1 MNNVA
6 PLQGMAENLAQHG
19 RYGDSML
26 VHMNPIEVQGIASL
40 SPTGRL
46 TTNPVTG
53 QQEAFLPFL
62 APLLGGALG
71 LGATGSALLS
81 GALTTIAS
89 GGDFKKGI
97 LSGLT
102 SFGLGKIMDKIPS
115 VGEGVDPS
123 ALTGE
128 SPAVNFGEM
137 LTDTGA
143 ARNMNLFDSAGSPV
157 DISSRIELA
166 PDLLLDPKLDK
177 IIGLNLPTNAGAA
190 TADLIEPLAPGLASP
205 RFEFDPNLFS
215 NLDLDIGSAN
225 IASNVV
231 PDEPQGLF
239 GRGLFRDGK
248 PDYSRIGELD
258 FKEDIFPGALMSG
271 LGYSTQLEMDRQDA
285 LRRQA
290 EELDAEGKSDL
301 ERTEGEA
308 QRAIQQR
315 IYDYG
320 LPSRGILPRD
330 PRFAPQGLAGGGLVS
345 LNPSDYQDK
354 RDGLARLMGE
364 PVRMQI
370 GGALPSLGEYQGYF
384 IQPNSS
390 ETQSAIR
397 GTQAISAP
405 QMQALTASGYRAGFD
420 PELEYFRTPDRFGN
434 DPFPEVFD
442 PRNPNAPVLPTDAQ
456 LAQELAEA
464 EASGAGAGT
473 ADSAALYDMPG
484 YASSDGTYSQFLGGT
499 LGSGIAGVPTMG
511 QNFLS
516 DIPVL
521 SSDNTLQYPSSSNEG
536 IAALQGLDY
545 SDYPKRSDFG
555 PSDEGGH
562 IEYQQAQ
569 QEWFRNRMPSAR
581 IDQPVMPSEATSPV
595 VSTPPPPVDIGF
607 DRVDDIGVGKVS
619 DPNKPKPIL
628 TSGVD
633 RGPILTVGDFGP
645 RSTGSSVITPPM
657 PPPATQLP
665 PVMQPPVEQPPV
677 SNEKL
682 QRILA
687 DRPRRGDYDSPY
699 DFMADLRDFRG
710 INPFNKG
717 GLVKMQDM
725 GQVPEMPIDPALE
738 DPAMMQADPMQ
749 EGIASV
755 DPVMEDPMANID
767 PETQQLL
774 EQTAMAILGQ
784 IPPEEADA
792 IIQAFIEQF
801 GPEIF
806 QQFRDQVLT
815 SVVPNAQTEGMV
827 EGQGDGMSDEIMGMI
842 GDQQQVAVSPGE
854 YIVPA
859 DVVSGIGNGSSD
871 AGAGEL
877 DRMLADIRQARTGM
891 TEQPPEI
898 DPRGAMPA

>member
-40 SPTGRL
+40 MPNGQL
-46 TTNPVTG
+46 PLNPVTG
-53 QQEAFLPFL
+53 QPEAFAFL
-62 APLLGGALG
+62 APLLGGFLGKALLANTLGNAALASALG
-71 LGATGSALLS
+71 SGVLTAAVEKDLGKGLAAGLMSFAGSKILGAGQQAGVQES
-81 GALTTIAS
+81 IQE
-89 GGDFKKGI
+89 
-97 LSGLT
+97 
-102 SFGLGKIMDKIPS
+102 GLGQSGIDAAS
-115 VGEGVDPS
+115 LQLQNVGGEQVLKHLVEDETGKTV
-123 ALTGE
+123 AQQLTEQQINKLGAGGE
-128 SPAVNFGEM
+128 QGLIDLMQQSSTLPEV
-137 LTDTGA
+137 A
-143 ARNMNLFDSAGSPV
+143 AGT
-157 DISSRIELA
+157 
-166 PDLLLDPKLDK
+166 
-177 IIGLNLPTNAGAA
+177 TNPFAAAGAEFMNPR
-190 TADLIEPLAPGLASP
+190 TALPFAIGASEYV
-205 RFEFDPNLFS
+205 RK
-215 NLDLDIGSAN
+215 DLDSSLI
-225 IASNVV
+225 
-231 PDEPQGLF
+231 DEESDDDLMLAEQGIDNAM
-239 GRGLFRDGK
+239 R
-248 PDYSRIGELD
+248 
-258 FKEDIFPGALMSG
+258 
-271 LGYSTQLEMDRQDA
+271 
-285 LRRQA
+285 
-290 EELDAEGKSDL
+290 
-301 ERTEGEA
+301 
-308 QRAIQQR
+308 QR

-320 LPSRGILPRD
+320 FPAQGIAPRD
-330 PRFAPQGLAGGGLVS
+330 PRFAPNQMMAAGGGLVS
-345 LNPSDYQDK
+345 LNPAQYADK
-354 RDGLARLMGE
+354 KNGLARLMGE

-370 GGALPSLGEYQGYF
+370 GGSLPDLGQYQGYSL
-384 IQPNSS
+384 QPSAS
-390 ETQSAIR
+390 EAQSGLR

-420 PELEYFRTPDRFGN
+420 PELQYFRTPDRFGN

-442 PRNPNAPVLPTDAQ
+442 PRNPNAPVLPTNAQ

-473 ADSAALYDMPG
+473 ADSAALYGMPS
-484 YASSDGTYSQFLGGT
+484 YVSPDGAYSRFLGGT

-511 QNFLS
+511 QNY
-516 DIPVL
+516 DT
-521 SSDNTLQYPSSSNEG
+521 NQG

-555 PSDEGGH
+555 PADEGGH

-595 VSTPPPPVDIGF
+595 VPIPPPASPTSRAEQLQYQIDMLTKGTRSPNAEEQARADQLQAELDAMRQASPLMPPPV
-607 DRVDDIGVGKVS
+607 VGR
-619 DPNKPKPIL
+619 P
-628 TSGVD
+628 TE
-633 RGPILTVGDFGP
+633 
-645 RSTGSSVITPPM
+645 PP
-657 PPPATQLP
+657 
-665 PVMQPPVEQPPV
+665 PPVEQPPV

-687 DRPRRGDYDSPY
+687 DRPRRGEYDSPY
-699 DFMADLRDFRG
+699 DFITDLRDFRG

-725 GQVPEMPIDPALE
+725 GQVPEMLIDPALE
-738 DPAMMQADPMQ
+738 DPAMA
-749 EGIASV
+749 
-755 DPVMEDPMANID
+755 DPMANID

-774 EQTAMAILGQ
+774 EQAAMAILGQ
-784 IPPEEADA
+784 VSPEEADA
-792 IIQAFIEQF
+792 IIQAFIERF
-801 GPEIF
+801 GPEVF
-806 QQFRDQVLT
+806 QQFRNQVLT
-815 SVVPNAQTEGMV
+815 AVVPNAQTEGMV

-871 AGAGEL
+871 AGANEL

>member
-40 SPTGRL
+40 MPNGQL
-46 TTNPVTG
+46 PLNPVTG
-53 QQEAFLPFL
+53 QPEAFAFL
-62 APLLGGALG
+62 APLLGGFLGKALLANTLGNAALASALG
-71 LGATGSALLS
+71 SGVLTAAVEKDLGKGLAAGLMSFAGSKILGAGQQAGVQEQIQASLGDSGIEAANLQLQNVGGEQVLKQFVEDETGKTVAQQLTAQQIDAL
-81 GALTTIAS
+81 
-89 GGDFKKGI
+89 GGDA
-97 LSGLT
+97 
-102 SFGLGKIMDKIPS
+102 
-115 VGEGVDPS
+115 GVEN
-123 ALTGE
+123 LTGLFQQSSTLPE
-128 SPAVNFGEM
+128 V
-137 LTDTGA
+137 A
-143 ARNMNLFDSAGSPV
+143 AGT
-157 DISSRIELA
+157 
-166 PDLLLDPKLDK
+166 
-177 IIGLNLPTNAGAA
+177 TNPFAAAGAEFMNPR
-190 TADLIEPLAPGLASP
+190 TALPFAIGASEYV
-205 RFEFDPNLFS
+205 RK
-215 NLDLDIGSAN
+215 DLDSSLI
-225 IASNVV
+225 
-231 PDEPQGLF
+231 DEESDDDLMLAEQGIDNAM
-239 GRGLFRDGK
+239 R
-248 PDYSRIGELD
+248 
-258 FKEDIFPGALMSG
+258 
-271 LGYSTQLEMDRQDA
+271 
-285 LRRQA
+285 
-290 EELDAEGKSDL
+290 
-301 ERTEGEA
+301 
-308 QRAIQQR
+308 QR

-320 LPSRGILPRD
+320 FPAQGIAPRD
-330 PRFAPQGLAGGGLVS
+330 PRFAPNQMMAAGGGLVS
-345 LNPSDYQDK
+345 LNPAQYADK
-354 RDGLARLMGE
+354 KNGLARLMGE
-364 PVRMQI
+364 PVRMQV
-370 GGALPSLGEYQGYF
+370 GGSIPTLRDLAGYQGYSL
-384 IQPNSS
+384 QPSAS
-390 ETQSAIR
+390 EAQSGLR

-420 PELEYFRTPDRFGN
+420 PELQYFRTPDRFGN

-473 ADSAALYDMPG
+473 ADSTTLYGMPG
-484 YASSDGTYSQFLGGT
+484 YASPDGTYSRFLGGT
-499 LGSGIAGVPTMG
+499 IGSGIEGVPTMG
-511 QNFLS
+511 QNY
-516 DIPVL
+516 DT
-521 SSDNTLQYPSSSNEG
+521 NQG

-569 QEWFRNRMPSAR
+569 QEWFRDRMPSAR
-581 IDQPVMPSEATSPV
+581 TDQPVMPSEATSPV
-595 VSTPPPPVDIGF
+595 VPIPPPASPTSRAEQLQYQIDMLTKGTRGPNAEEQDRADQLQAELDAMGQASPLMPPPV
-607 DRVDDIGVGKVS
+607 VGR
-619 DPNKPKPIL
+619 PTEP
-628 TSGVD
+628 
-633 RGPILTVGDFGP
+633 
-645 RSTGSSVITPPM
+645 
-657 PPPATQLP
+657 P
-665 PVMQPPVEQPPV
+665 PVMRPPVPLPPPPVEQPPV

-699 DFMADLRDFRG
+699 DFMTDLREFRG

-749 EGIASV
+749 EGIAAV
-755 DPVMEDPMANID
+755 DPAMADTMANID

-774 EQTAMAILGQ
+774 EQAAMAILGQ
-784 IPPEEADA
+784 VSPEEADA
-792 IIQAFIEQF
+792 IIQAFIERF
-801 GPEIF
+801 GPEVF

-815 SVVPNAQTEGMV
+815 AVVPNAQTEGMV

-891 TEQPPEI
+891 TEQPPAI

>member
-71 LGATGSALLS
+71 LGAGGSALLS

-89 GGDFKKGI
+89 GGDLKKGI

-102 SFGLGKIMDKIPS
+102 SFGLGKIMDAIPS

-123 ALTGE
+123 VAANISEGVDPSVAANISEGVDPSLTI
-128 SPAVNFGEM
+128 P
-137 LTDTGA
+137 
-143 ARNMNLFDSAGSPV
+143 SA
-157 DISSRIELA
+157 DA
-166 PDLLLDPKLDK
+166 
-177 IIGLNLPTNAGAA
+177 AA
-190 TADLIEPLAPGLASP
+190 TADI
-205 RFEFDPNLFS
+205 FDAVVDPA
-215 NLDLDIGSAN
+215 DLPA
-225 IASNVV
+225 AV
-231 PDEPQGLF
+231 PAEPQGLF

-258 FKEDIFPGALMSG
+258 FKEDIFPGVLMSG

-364 PVRMQI
+364 PVRMQV
-370 GGALPSLGEYQGYF
+370 GGSLPDLGQYQGYDLKLS
-384 IQPNSS
+384 PA

-420 PELEYFRTPDRFGN
+420 PELQYFRTPDRFGN

-442 PRNPNAPVLPTDAQ
+442 PRNPNAPVLPTNAQ

-473 ADSAALYDMPG
+473 ADSAALYDMSG
-484 YASSDGTYSQFLGGT
+484 YVSPDGAYSQFLGGT

-511 QNFLS
+511 QNYLS
-516 DIPVL
+516 DMPVL
-521 SSDNTLQYPSSSNEG
+521 SSDNTLDYPSSSNEG

-581 IDQPVMPSEATSPV
+581 IDQPVMP
-595 VSTPPPPVDIGF
+595 
-607 DRVDDIGVGKVS
+607 
-619 DPNKPKPIL
+619 
-628 TSGVD
+628 
-633 RGPILTVGDFGP
+633 
-645 RSTGSSVITPPM
+645 
-657 PPPATQLP
+657 
-665 PVMQPPVEQPPV
+665 
-677 SNEKL
+677 
-682 QRILA
+682 
-687 DRPRRGDYDSPY
+687 YDSPY
-699 DFMADLRDFRG
+699 DFITDLRDFRG

-755 DPVMEDPMANID
+755 DPVMEEAEDFVRRGGTGKGLDNDLENLEKMRLWVENIGGSDQDYVDLIRERNRIDAVYGTNLSINHPSLSDPVSAEGGPD
-767 PETQQLL
+767 YAGTDLL
-774 EQTAMAILGQ
+774 PSSQEMRGLIEQTTMAILGQ
-784 IPPEEADA
+784 ASPEEADA
-792 IIQAFIEQF
+792 IIQAFVEQF
-801 GPEIF
+801 GAEAF
-806 QQFRDQVLT
+806 QKFRDQVLT

-871 AGAGEL
+871 AGASEL